1 MNGWC
6 WLGTRAI
13 GYTKS
18 SHGSRIFQWID
29 FVSCSWPGGSMYV
42 GAILDS
48 NQPAYWPRKPN
59 QLIIWFI
66 PQVNTEKF
74 CHIQILA
81 KMKLSGI
88 TPNHPLVFLV
98 IHDGRRH
105 EQTTQLK
112 RTKTCISHSY
122 ETHITNII
130 YIYLS
135 YDIYMCTSQKK
146 WIFRNKTHPT
156 ETTHPCQQV
165 TKTLVL
171 WPSFAVLVPSWLL
184 LPP

>member
-66 PQVNTEKF
+66 PQVNTEEF

-130 YIYLS
+130 YIYI
-135 YDIYMCTSQKK
+135 YHMIYMCTSQKK
-146 WIFRNKTHPT
+146 WTHPT